1 MIIDTGSSNFA
12 VATSQCTG
20 CGVTP
25 LYAGALSTTSE
36 SIQYG
41 SGSISGKVITSLG
54 FSIGGI
60 SASMSVMGITSQ
72 SGFFNCA
79 NASQGIIGMAYSAIA
94 QSNTFLFFLFQ
105 MFLFLFL
112 SLSCSQH
119 TSFLLNFIR

>member
-25 LYAGALSTTSE
+25 LYTGALSTTSE

-41 SGSISGKVITSLG
+41 SGSISGKVITSLA

-79 NASQGIIGMAYSAIA
+79 NASQGIIGMGYSAIA
-94 QSNTFLFFLFQ
+94 QSNTFSFFLSFS
-105 MFLFLFL
+105 FLFLFDFVL
-112 SLSCSQH
+112 FSTH
-119 TSFLLNFIR
+119 FFFVEFY

>member
-25 LYAGALSTTSE
+25 LYTGPLSNVNAYDS
-36 SIQYG
+36 YG
-41 SGSISGKVITSLG
+41 TGTISGKVITSLA
-54 FSIGGI
+54 FSIGGL

-94 QSNTFLFFLFQ
+94 QSNNIPFPFPFF
-105 MFLFLFL
+105 
-112 SLSCSQH
+112 C
-119 TSFLLNFIR
+119 